1 MLEKLTYQEWVKV
14 LENNYDDIHE
24 QILTAIEEAEGNR
37 DVNVGVAIEPSG
49 NIYQWKF
56 VGDGTQPED
65 VWNGI
70 DLEVVIIKGWLI
82 EDCFYNESN
91 ETIFNYIK
99 LYNGQYP
106 TGKKNWQIMRELIK
120 SGDYFLTFLE
130 NNYPKIGSCVH
141 EELTDND
148 NLFSE
153 NYQQAEYYRDRLIDK
168 TKALAEDE
176 QKRGDYESYCK
187 SIYGE

>member
-1 MLEKLTYQEWVKV
+1 MSEKLTYKQWVKV
-14 LENNYDDIHE
+14 LESKHE
-24 QILTAIEEAEGNR
+24 ELHEEILNAIQEAEGNR

-56 VGDGTQPED
+56 IGDGTCPED

-82 EDCFYNESN
+82 EDCFCNETD
-91 ETIFNYIK
+91 ETIFNFIK
-99 LYNGQYP
+99 TYNNLYP

-120 SGDYFLTFLE
+120 SNDYFLTFLE
-130 NNYPKIGSCVH
+130 RNYPKIGSCVR

-148 NLFSE
+148 NLFIE
-153 NYQQAEYYRDRLIDK
+153 NHQQAEYYRDRLIDEIE
-168 TKALAEDE
+168 ALALDE
-176 QKRGDYESYCK
+176 KKREDYESYC
-187 SIYGE
+187 SRMYGE